1 MKKKNTTSKINLET
15 LAGGAFAEKLNEAL
29 QEVAEN
35 IQNPNTEATAK
46 RGITVSIKFA
56 PNKNRQMVNTQIA
69 VSTKLAPTEAI
80 DTEMVV
86 GTNIKTGAVEFA
98 EYDSTGG
105 QISIFDSAMEAEP
118 EAPQETDQAEGIV
131 RKLSEKYGAP
141 QDQQDEKPLDL
152 RNRSKAEP
160 EMQPGRDFDPDTG
173 EVIEGTDKLIIFN
186 NKKAVQA

>member
-46 RGITVSIKFA
+46 RGITVTIKFT
-56 PNKNRQMVNTQIA
+56 PNKNRQMVNTQIS

-105 QISIFDSAMEAEP
+105 QMSIFDAATEAEP
-118 EAPQETDQAEGIV
+118 EAPQDTEQAEEIT
-131 RKLSEKYGAP
+131 RRLSEKYGEP
-141 QDQQDEKPLDL
+141 QADEKPLDL
-152 RNRSKAEP
+152 RNRSKAAEP
-160 EMQPGRDFDPDTG
+160 ELKPGRDFDPDTG
-173 EVIEGTDKLIIFN
+173 EVIEGPENLIIFN

>member
-1 MKKKNTTSKINLET
+1 MKKNKATSKINLET

-29 QEVAEN
+29 REVAEN

-46 RGITVSIKFA
+46 RGITVTIKFA
-56 PNKNRQMVNTQIA
+56 PNKNRQMVNTQIS

-105 QISIFDSAMEAEP
+105 QMSIFDAATEAEP
-118 EAPQETDQAEGIV
+118 EAPQDTDQAEEIT
-131 RKLSEKYGAP
+131 RRLSEKYGEP
-141 QDQQDEKPLDL
+141 QGDEKPLDL
-152 RNRSKAEP
+152 RNRSKAAEP
-160 EMQPGRDFDPDTG
+160 ELKPGRDFDPDTG
-173 EVIEGTDKLIIFN
+173 EVIEGPENLIIFN

>member
-46 RGITVSIKFA
+46 RGITVTIKFA

-105 QISIFDSAMEAEP
+105 QMSIFDAATEAEP
-118 EAPQETDQAEGIV
+118 EAPQDTEQAEEIT
-131 RKLSEKYGAP
+131 RRLSEKYGEP
-141 QDQQDEKPLDL
+141 QADEKPLDL
-152 RNRSKAEP
+152 RNRSKAAEP
-160 EMQPGRDFDPDTG
+160 ELKPGRDFDPDTG
-173 EVIEGTDKLIIFN
+173 EVIEGPENLIIFN

>member
-46 RGITVSIKFA
+46 RGITVTIKFA

-105 QISIFDSAMEAEP
+105 QMSIFDAATEAEP
-118 EAPQETDQAEGIV
+118 EAPQDTDQAEEIT
-131 RKLSEKYGAP
+131 RRLSEKYGEP
-141 QDQQDEKPLDL
+141 QADEKPLDL
-152 RNRSKAEP
+152 RNRSKAAEP
-160 EMQPGRDFDPDTG
+160 ELKPGRDFDPDTG
-173 EVIEGTDKLIIFN
+173 EVIEGPENLIIFN